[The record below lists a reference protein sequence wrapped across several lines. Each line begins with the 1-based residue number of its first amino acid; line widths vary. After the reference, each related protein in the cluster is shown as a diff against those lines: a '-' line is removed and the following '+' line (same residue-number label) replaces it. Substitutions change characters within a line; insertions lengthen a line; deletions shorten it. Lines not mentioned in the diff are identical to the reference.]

1 MDSLIAQY
9 RIWIS
14 RVIGALFIAL
24 IVFTS
29 SRLTGSVAGALLA
42 FFGLLLVGLSV
53 AGRLWCSLY
62 IAGYKNQQLIR
73 SGPYSMT
80 RNPLYFFSFLGFT
93 GIGMATQ
100 SLTIGLGTAI
110 LFLLFYP
117 YVIRHE
123 ESFLRR
129 EFGADFD
136 DYMRTTPR
144 FWPNPKLLHEPEK
157 WQVNPR
163 TFRREVGDVL
173 GFVLAVALVMLVGEL
188 HRMGLI
194 EPWAYLP

>member
-1 MDSLIAQY
+1 MDALIAKY

-14 RVIGALFIAL
+14 RVIGAVFIAL
-24 IVFTS
+24 IVLTG
-29 SRLTGSVAGALLA
+29 SRLTGTLTGALLI
-42 FFGLLLVGLSV
+42 FVGVLLVGLSM

-62 IAGYKNQQLIR
+62 IAGYKNRQLIR

-100 SLTIGLGTAI
+100 SLTIGIGTAA

-117 YVIRHE
+117 YVIRYE
-123 ESFLRR
+123 ESFLRQ
-129 EFGADFD
+129 EFGAEFD
-136 DYMRTTPR
+136 DYLRTTPR
-144 FWPNPKLLHEPEK
+144 FWPKPGLLREPER

-163 TFRREVGDVL
+163 SFRREVGDVL
-173 GFVLAVALVMLVGEL
+173 GFTLALALVILIGEL
-188 HRMGLI
+188 HRSGAITPL
-194 EPWAYLP
+194 ALLP

>member
-1 MDSLIAQY
+1 MDALIATY

-14 RVIGALFIAL
+14 RFVGAAFIAL
-24 IVFTS
+24 VLFTS
-29 SRLTGSVAGALLA
+29 SRIAGTLPGALLA
-42 FFGLLLVGLSV
+42 FLGLLLVGIAV

-100 SLTIGLGTAI
+100 SLTIGLGTAV

-123 ESFLRR
+123 ESFLQR
-129 EFGADFD
+129 EFGDAFD
-136 DYMRTTPR
+136 DYLRTTPR
-144 FWPNPKLLHEPEK
+144 FWPKLKLLHEPET

-173 GFVLAVALVMLVGEL
+173 GFILAVALVLLAGALHANGMLPSL
-188 HRMGLI
+188 LL
-194 EPWAYLP
+194 LP

>member
-1 MDSLIAQY
+1 MDALIAKH

-14 RVIGALFIAL
+14 RLVGAAFIAL
-24 IVFTS
+24 VVLTG
-29 SRLTGSVAGALLA
+29 SRLTGTAPGALLS
-42 FFGLLLVGLSV
+42 FLGLLLTGIAV

-100 SLTIGLGTAI
+100 SLTIGIGTAV

-136 DYMRTTPR
+136 DYVRTTPR
-144 FWPNPKLLHEPEK
+144 FWPRPSLLREPET

-173 GFVLAVALVMLVGEL
+173 GFILAYALVMLMVEL
-188 HRMGLI
+188 HRSGAI
-194 EPWAYLP
+194 VPWARLP